1 MADIEKHS
9 LSVKQLLAA
18 RGVSSELSKRIQEA
32 DADGNGEISI
42 EELVV
47 VLQSE
52 QKAKQDVRL
61 FRNIVI
67 LLAVSLI
74 ILIAATAGVTYG
86 TFSSIYQKIK
96 YTLGL
101 GLRCLSCRVEVRVVG
116 FSRSSKPDPAFKY
129 VQEWCMR

>member
-1 MADIEKHS
+1 MADIEKDS
-9 LSVKQLLAA
+9 LSVKRLLAA
-18 RGVSSELSKRIQEA
+18 RGVSSELAKRIQEA

-61 FRNIVI
+61 FRNIII

-86 TFSSIYQKIK
+86 MFSPYNEKCKLVSRNLEMFWVWVI
-96 YTLGL
+96 GP
-101 GLRCLSCRVEVRVVG
+101 SNVDCRWI
-116 FSRSSKPDPAFKY
+116 SL
-129 VQEWCMR
+129 